1 MHARENQMD
10 IEEWTT
16 QRHGQHWAQ
25 DRTRIWLFIFKRG
38 DLSLFTFHYSTGN
51 SVMKRKFEQWYSTIP
66 PLSMKRTII
75 THLNICTNVAELN
88 LSIHPQDI
96 CKEWP

>member
-25 DRTRIWLFIFKRG
+25 DIEHEDKQNKNKRHRKLKTKATRT
-38 DLSLFTFHYSTGN
+38 LSRN
-51 SVMKRKFEQWYSTIP
+51 R
-66 PLSMKRTII
+66 
-75 THLNICTNVAELN
+75 
-88 LSIHPQDI
+88 
-96 CKEWP
+96 

>member
-25 DRTRIWLFIFKRG
+25 DRKRIWLFIFKRG
-38 DLSLFTFHYSTGN
+38 DLSLFIFHYSTGN
-51 SVMKRKFEQWYSTIP
+51 SVMKRKFEQ
-66 PLSMKRTII
+66 
-75 THLNICTNVAELN
+75 
-88 LSIHPQDI
+88 
-96 CKEWP
+96 

>member
-1 MHARENQMD
+1 
-10 IEEWTT
+10 
-16 QRHGQHWAQ
+16 
-25 DRTRIWLFIFKRG
+25 
-38 DLSLFTFHYSTGN
+38 
-51 SVMKRKFEQWYSTIP
+51 MKRKFEQWYSTIP

-75 THLNICTNVAELN
+75 SHLNICTNVAELN